1 MSEKVSNHGDLVL
14 LSSVSLFLLLACDRC
29 CYGNSAFEF
38 VFVLLPMIHNFA
50 EIILE
55 QIYFAGIWVFIDS

>member
-1 MSEKVSNHGDLVL
+1 MSEKVSNHRDLVL

-38 VFVLLPMIHNFA
+38 FFVLLPMIHNFA

-55 QIYFAGIWVFIDS
+55 KES

>member
-14 LSSVSLFLLLACDRC
+14 LSPVSLFLLLACDRC

-38 VFVLLPMIHNFA
+38 FFVLLPMIHNFA

-55 QIYFAGIWVFIDS
+55 KES